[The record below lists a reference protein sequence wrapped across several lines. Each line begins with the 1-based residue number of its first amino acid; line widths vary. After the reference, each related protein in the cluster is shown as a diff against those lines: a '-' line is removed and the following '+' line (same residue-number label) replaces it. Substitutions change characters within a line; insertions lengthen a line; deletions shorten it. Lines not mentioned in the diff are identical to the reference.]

1 VGGGAFGPPVLV
13 RVRTDRKDFKMFKR
27 RPQKFPPVPPPGG
40 LIPPVPTPGDL
51 FPPALPPGGTFFPA
65 PLAYSVEEAAAMLG
79 VGRTCIFFLIK
90 EGQIKSVKIGRRR
103 VVPATELASF
113 LERNLVKPNPEDGW
127 DPLADPK

>member
-1 VGGGAFGPPVLV
+1 
-13 RVRTDRKDFKMFKR
+13 MFKR